1 MAASADFVMGFM
13 CCGLLG
19 LLYLLYQ
26 LIQILRELLMV
37 LKDELQDE

>member
-1 MAASADFVMGFM
+1 MATPFDFFMGFM

-26 LIQILRELLMV
+26 LIQILREFLVLLMEET
-37 LKDELQDE
+37 KDV